1 MNIGYIR
8 VSSDKQDLE
17 KQKFVLLDYANKNK
31 TLIDQFV
38 EIEISSKKDRSE
50 RRIDELFEILKP
62 TDTLFVTELSRLG
75 RTMLE
80 VMNILDELEK
90 KKIIVIFINQ
100 PELSSTGSHRKLL
113 QAIYSYIAKTEREFI
128 SMRTR
133 LSLKALQAKGIKL
146 GRPVGSLGASKLDG
160 REEEIKKYLGMKIPL
175 MSIMKLLKGDGLTVS
190 YKTLYSFIKTR
201 KIGC

>member
-8 VSSDKQDLE
+8 VSTDKQDLSN
-17 KQKFVLLDYANKNK
+17 QRHTLLEYANKNK
-31 TLIDQFV
+31 IHIDDFV

-50 RRIDELFEILKP
+50 RRIDELVEKLNSG
-62 TDTLFVTELSRLG
+62 DTIFVTELSRLG

-80 VMNILDELEK
+80 VMNIIDELEK
-90 KKIIVIFINQ
+90 KKVNIVFINQ

-113 QAIYSYIAKTEREFI
+113 QAIYSYIAQTEREFI

-133 LSLKALQAKGIKL
+133 LSLQALKAKGVTL
-146 GRPVGSLGASKLDG
+146 GRPVGSLGKSKLDG
-160 REEEIKKYLGMKIPL
+160 REEEIKKYLAMKIPL

-201 KIGC
+201 KLG